1 LKPRRSKF
9 VRFALRHRRLLRV
22 LTLAIVVVQALVIA
36 FLLRFEFVIPSEK
49 LPVLFEGLL
58 LALIVKPP
66 IFRVLKLDR
75 GGWHNLELTDL
86 KTLFVGNF
94 VASAAFT
101 IAAYMLIG
109 PKFPRSVYCI
119 DLLINFLITTCMLLV
134 IRIVNEPGRPI
145 EKRNAKC
152 ILIYGA
158 GDAGRSLLREIQSRP
173 SIGYRVIGYIDDDR
187 DKRGYEFGG
196 VRVLGTGREAA
207 SIVNRLRTKGIDIEE
222 IVVAMPTADARQMN
236 EALAN
241 CRAAQVCC
249 KTVPALVELLTGR
262 VLAQVRDI
270 SCEDLLGREP
280 VQLELEKLR
289 SMTAGQCIMV
299 TGGGGS
305 IGSEL
310 CRQVARFDPS
320 TLVVFE
326 QSESDLYRIHGEL
339 TEKFPRLRVVPEL
352 GTIRSLPRVSQV
364 IQRHRVDI
372 IFHAAAYKH
381 VPMMEIHPLEAA
393 INNVCGTSNVAEAA
407 LVNNVRSFVMISTDK
422 AVNPTNVMGL
432 SKRVSELLVA
442 SMPKPKMGGG
452 TKFVSVRF
460 GNVLGS
466 NGSVVPLFREQIAK
480 GGPVTVTHPDMK
492 RYFMTIPEAVQLVL
506 EATAL
511 GNGGEI
517 FVLEMGE
524 PVKIVDLA
532 KNMIHLSAKDPA
544 EIEIRFTGIRPGEK
558 LFEEISTD
566 REDML
571 PTPHPKIKIFA
582 GPAPSRQEM
591 ILWMNELRRFLEN
604 EDREGTIRHMAD
616 LVPENQLQPAFQHGH
631 RFQTAHA
638 R

>member
-1 LKPRRSKF
+1 MKPRRSKF
-9 VRFALRHRRLLRV
+9 VKFALRNRRLLRT
-22 LTLAIVVVQALVIA
+22 LTLAVVVMQALVIA

-49 LPVLFEGLL
+49 IPVLWEGILL
-58 LALIVKPP
+58 VLLVKLP
-66 IFRVLKLDR
+66 IFRALKLDR
-75 GGWHNLELTDL
+75 GGWHNLELSDL
-86 KTLFVGNF
+86 KAQFVGNF
-94 VASAAFT
+94 VASSAFT
-101 IAAYMLIG
+101 IAAYVLIG

-119 DLLINFLITTCMLLV
+119 DLLVNFLITSCILLI
-134 IRIVNEPGRPI
+134 IRISDEPGRPD
-145 EKRNAKC
+145 EKPNAKC

-158 GDAGRSLLREIQSRP
+158 GGAGRSLLRDIQSRP
-173 SIGYRVIGYIDDDR
+173 SIGYRVIGYLDDDR
-187 DKRGYEFGG
+187 NKRGYEFSG
-196 VRVLGTGREAA
+196 VRVLGAGREAA
-207 SIVNRLRTKGIDIEE
+207 SIVNRLRTKGINIDE
-222 IVVAMPTADARQMN
+222 IVVAMPTIDARRMN

-241 CRAAQVCC
+241 CRAAQVRC
-249 KTVPALVELLTGR
+249 KTVPALVELLTGK
-262 VLAQVRDI
+262 VLAQVRDV

-280 VQLELEKLR
+280 VQLELEKVR
-289 SMTAGQCIMV
+289 SMMAGECVMV

-326 QSESDLYRIHGEL
+326 QSESDLYRIHREL
-339 TEKFPRLRVVPEL
+339 NENFPRLRVVPEL
-352 GTIRSLPRVSQV
+352 GTIRSLSRVSDV
-364 IQRHRVDI
+364 IQQHRVDI

-393 INNVCGTSNVAEAA
+393 INNVCGTCNVAEAA

-422 AVNPTNVMGL
+422 AVNPTNIMGL
-432 SKRVSELLVA
+432 TKRVSELLIT
-442 SMPKPKMGGG
+442 SMPKPKMGVG

-466 NGSVVPLFREQIAK
+466 NGSVVPLFREQISK

-506 EATAL
+506 EATPL

-532 KNMIHLSAKDPA
+532 KNMIELSGKDPA
-544 EIEIRFTGIRPGEK
+544 GIEIRFTGIRPGEK

-582 GPAPSRQEM
+582 GPAPTRQEM
-591 ILWMNELRRFLEN
+591 ILWMNELKRLLED
-604 EDREGTIRHMAD
+604 EDREGTISHMASI
-616 LVPENQLQPAFQHGH
+616 VPENQLQPVYHPET
-631 RFQTAHA
+631 RA
-638 R
+638 RAAQAR